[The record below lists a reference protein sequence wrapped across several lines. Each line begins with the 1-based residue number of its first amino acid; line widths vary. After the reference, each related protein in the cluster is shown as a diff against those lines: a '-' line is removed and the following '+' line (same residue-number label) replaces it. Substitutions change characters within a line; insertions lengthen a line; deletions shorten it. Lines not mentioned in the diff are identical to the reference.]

1 MNIIIKEVLTRRDL
15 KKFIDFP
22 NRLYTGNPYYVPR
35 LYFDELN
42 TLRRDK
48 NPAFEVCDARFWL
61 AYKDGKIAGRIAAI
75 HDKPSIEKWG
85 NKYLRFGWIDFIDD
99 EEVSQAL
106 MREVEK
112 WAKELGMTGIHGP
125 LGFTDMDNEGM
136 LIEGFEEVG
145 TLATLYNYPYYPEHI
160 EKMGFRKDVDWMEFE
175 GKVPESIPEKIAL
188 IAEQIK
194 EKFGLR
200 LLKVNKAKELLP
212 YARPLFEVLDTAYS
226 GLYGTVPLTLKQVD
240 AYIKQY
246 FGFIRPGF
254 VSLVLDSSDKVI
266 AFGITMPSFSRALQ
280 KCRGRLFPLG
290 FLYIL
295 NAFRKNDLA
304 DLYLVGVEPEWQG
317 KGINALIIYEIARTF
332 IRNGIKKAETNPE
345 LELNYKV
352 QSQWKFFEMRQHK
365 RRRCYLKMLEE

>member
-1 MNIIIKEVLTRRDL
+1 MNIIVKEVFTRRDL
-15 KKFIDFP
+15 KQFIDFP

-99 EEVSQAL
+99 EAVSKAL
-106 MREVEK
+106 MSEVEK

-212 YARPLFEVLDTAYS
+212 YARPLFEVL
-226 GLYGTVPLTLKQVD
+226 
-240 AYIKQY
+240 
-246 FGFIRPGF
+246 IRPTAGC
-254 VSLVLDSSDKVI
+254 
-266 AFGITMPSFSRALQ
+266 T
-280 KCRGRLFPLG
+280 
-290 FLYIL
+290 
-295 NAFRKNDLA
+295 
-304 DLYLVGVEPEWQG
+304 EPC
-317 KGINALIIYEIARTF
+317 
-332 IRNGIKKAETNPE
+332 P
-345 LELNYKV
+345 
-352 QSQWKFFEMRQHK
+352 
-365 RRRCYLKMLEE
+365 